1 MPRPPDTYT
10 HSQFV
15 SIDPN
20 NEAGHVETA
29 RCIHCNVWQGNIRN
43 LARKKDHLASC
54 PQYIAWRQAGNGR
67 DVAPH
72 NSYNKRDS
80 SPRDSLQQDQT
91 PEQGYATQQYT
102 PELASRPGGKVLQK
116 DYQKDAYE
124 EYYDES
130 QKCVRVRCKHCGF
143 VRAKNSTRQL
153 EHLFSACNDF
163 LSSVDGQLA
172 KNNGDLDR
180 FNASK
185 SAPAIQNNGSEIWRG
200 KAPNPGISVGRRGP
214 DKRPRVSGGNATT
227 PSRPAAP
234 ARPTPSLATHLLS
247 REASAVTSATQQ
259 AFLSHAGC
267 GTLSASALQQWL
279 TQDHH
284 ISRGFVAF
292 IGNLIGKVR
301 LPVTANSQQN
311 TSYRVLDL
319 LISTLNNV
327 RREMTFFEATAQK
340 FGLQIG
346 KDDPKPV
353 TKAYLDLFAGA
364 SGHSASLLEGLV
376 LLWVTEH
383 LYRTSWHYASTFTNN
398 MPSSTYSLPSYL
410 TTGPGNSAN
419 PYAQNSATGSG
430 EPHLAALHQALV
442 PNWTSPA
449 FSKFVDA
456 CRAIVDE
463 LANSQTSGN
472 GREEMA
478 RCETVFKQAIWLWE
492 RLWPAVD
499 GMGSEQDDLDMSN
512 MDASVS
518 PVVGKSG
525 SGAHANVGASSSRNN
540 GGTIQIQDDDE
551 DEDNDTNNQD
561 AHGESMDSPFG
572 GTGLGA
578 VHAANLQQKTLPP
591 ARGVPSP
598 GLLGPRVDPN
608 LEKYLQKPL
617 TPEPKV
623 AVEVRRSY
631 ANIPVQSRSDDG
643 WPEDDSFSL
652 QELQMMAEN
661 NF

>member
-80 SPRDSLQQDQT
+80 SARDSLQQDQT
-91 PEQGYATQQYT
+91 PEQGYGTQQYT

-153 EHLFSACNDF
+153 EHLFSTCNDF
-163 LSSVDGQLA
+163 LSSADGQLA

-185 SAPAIQNNGSEIWRG
+185 IAPAIQNNGSEIWRG
-200 KAPNPGISVGRRGP
+200 KAPNPGISVGQRGP

-301 LPVTANSQQN
+301 LPVTAISQQN

-383 LYRTSWHYASTFTNN
+383 LYRTSWHYASTFTNTI
-398 MPSSTYSLPSYL
+398 PSSTYSLPSYL
-410 TTGPGNSAN
+410 TTGPGDSAN
-419 PYAQNSATGSG
+419 PYAQSSAIPSD
-430 EPHLAALHQALV
+430 EPHLAALHQSLV

-478 RCETVFKQAIWLWE
+478 RCETVFKQAIWLWQ

-512 MDASVS
+512 MGASVS

-525 SGAHANVGASSSRNN
+525 SGAHTNVGASSSRNN

-551 DEDNDTNNQD
+551 DEDHDTNDQD
-561 AHGESMDSPFG
+561 AHGGSMDSPFG

-578 VHAANLQQKTLPP
+578 VHAANLQQNTLPP

-598 GLLGPRVDPN
+598 GLLGPNVDPK
-608 LEKYLQKPL
+608 LEKYLQKAS
-617 TPEPKV
+617 TPEPAA

-652 QELQMMAEN
+652 QEPQIMAEN